1 VLVPAESVP
10 PEFAATAIGLTTLV
24 GEVFGG
30 TLAPAIA
37 GGVAD
42 QYGLAAPLWIAAAGA
57 VTVFCAGLFL
67 RETAPRRPSYSD
79 P

>member
-1 VLVPAESVP
+1 MNAEL
-10 PEFAATAIGLTTLV
+10 I

-42 QYGLAAPLWIAAAGA
+42 RYGLAAPLWIAAAGA
-57 VTVFCAGLFL
+57 ATVICAGMFL
-67 RETAPRRPSYSD
+67 PETAPGRLASTGSKYQTA
-79 P
+79 